1 MFEGA
6 GRWNFAMLAA
16 MTTVML
22 SGTGMYVPEIFANAA
37 QQTVCVLQPI
47 DQSVPVHIVNMTTKV
62 LAQHNETTKYIGLV
76 QELTDRSNAGCDHVI
91 QFQRAV
97 NSNYDWVD
105 KTAHYTISGNTLT
118 LYTDTTPVDIPS
130 SISFGGVGYAV
141 GSGGTGGDVFA
152 PAMTNWS
159 CFTEALA
166 TYHQNIGST
175 MRESCN
181 PYAGAQHVSDSVP
194 FYIVHKS
201 LEQALEKM
209 HL

>member
-1 MFEGA
+1 MLEHI
-6 GRWNFAMLAA
+6 GRWNFAMFAA
-16 MTTVML
+16 IAIVMS
-22 SGTGMYVPEIFANAA
+22 SGAGVHAPEIFANATK
-37 QQTVCVLQPI
+37 QTVCVLQPI
-47 DQSVPVHIVNMTTKV
+47 DQSVPVHIVNMTTRV
-62 LAQHNETTKYIGLV
+62 LAQHNETARYIGLI
-76 QELTDRSNAGCDHVI
+76 QELTDRSNTGCDYVI

-118 LYTDTTPVDIPS
+118 LYTDTTPVDIPD

-141 GSGGTGGDVFA
+141 GSGGKGGDIFA
-152 PAMTNWS
+152 PQMTNWS
-159 CFTEALA
+159 CFAEALA

-175 MRESCN
+175 MQESCN
-181 PYAGAQHVSDSVP
+181 PYAGVQHVSDSVP
-194 FYIVHKS
+194 FYVVHKS